1 MEVVAAGVAGDW
13 GGGCGVV
20 LELSSFMLEET
31 PRISWSPN
39 VAVVTNVYPNHLD
52 RHNTMAEYTAAKH
65 NILKFQGAGDV
76 AILNNDHEL
85 VNRWGHF
92 AKGTVVKYSTR
103 GPHGKMALVIPG
115 EHNQSNAAAA
125 VAVVDAVAA
134 RVKGVDRAAAIAAIQ
149 AFPGLAHRF
158 GGFGPQQGD

>member
-1 MEVVAAGVAGDW
+1 MVL
-13 GGGCGVV
+13 

-31 PRISWSPN
+31 PRVQWSPH
-39 VAVVTNVYPNHLD
+39 VAVVTNLFANHLD
-52 RHNTMAEYTAAKH
+52 RHNTMAEYTAAKQ

-92 AKGTVVKYSTR
+92 AKGRVVKYSTR

-125 VAVVDAVAA
+125 AVAVVDAVAE
-134 RVKGVDRAAAIAAIQ
+134 KMGGLDRAAAIAAIQ
-149 AFPGLAHRF
+149 HFPGLAHRLAAGAQP
-158 GGFGPQQGD
+158 GGGERRGDAGGAVLQ